1 MELIKL
7 GLQKWTKNPYREVLM
22 SVKFGLASMIAG
34 GALLVAVPSFA
45 MSPPAQTFSG
55 AESAGYKCATA
66 AASAQAKGAAT
77 DGELASCTMA
87 INLAGDD
94 KDRLAAALTNRGVMH
109 LARAEYGA
117 TIADSSAALQVDG
130 KVAEA
135 LVNRGVALML
145 SSRPGDAVK
154 DITAGLALAP
164 SHAERAYF
172 NRAMAREDMGD
183 LRGAYLDYRQAAKMD
198 PSWDR
203 PKKEL
208 ARFTVVQHTPT
219 S

>member
-1 MELIKL
+1 
-7 GLQKWTKNPYREVLM
+7 M
-22 SVKFGLASMIAG
+22 SVKLRLASMIAG
-34 GALLVAVPSFA
+34 GALIVSAPAFA
-45 MSPPAQTFSG
+45 TSPPVQTFSG
-55 AESAGYKCATA
+55 AENASYTCATA
-66 AASAQAKGAAT
+66 AASAQARGTAT
-77 DGELASCTMA
+77 DGDLAACTMA
-87 INLAGDD
+87 VNLAGDS
-94 KDRLAAALTNRGVMH
+94 KGRLAAALTNRGVMH
-109 LARAEYGA
+109 LARAEYAG

-130 KVAEA
+130 KFAEA

-145 SSRPGDAVK
+145 QGRPGDAVT
-154 DITAGLALAP
+154 DISKGLALAP

-183 LRGAYLDYRQAAKMD
+183 LRGAYLDYREAAKMD